1 MKCKWCGAAVS
12 LNDEFCPYCGA
23 LNEPARKHIEDMKKF
38 SADYSATKSEVLGNV
53 EKQSGKHRK
62 IIIIVILVLL
72 NVLVLIGS
80 LTMDDVRYYFQDMKI
95 QAKAGEYSGKMAEFE
110 QEEDFRAMSEYYLNL
125 NLYSVEPTR
134 HYDAVAEMARS
145 LCKAEDSLYYL
156 INDELQSYMT
166 EGELLQ
172 DVAHCI
178 GEFYATY
185 AEKEETWRPECFSEK
200 HLQTMEKMDSYLRSA
215 LKTYCKLSDEDL
227 DRLPDMESQS
237 ILFVI
242 GRSLGYYE

>member
-53 EKQSGKHRK
+53 EKQSGKHKR
-62 IIIIVILVLL
+62 IITIVILVLL

-80 LTMDDVRYYFQDMKI
+80 LAMDDVRYTFEDMRTH
-95 QAKAGEYSGKMAEFE
+95 AKAGEYARKMAEFE
-110 QEEDFRAMSEYYLNL
+110 KEENFRAMSEYYLDL
-125 NLYSVEPTR
+125 NLYSEEATR

-156 INDELQSYMT
+156 LNDDVQSYRT

-172 DVAHCI
+172 DVARCV

-185 AEKEETWRPECFSEK
+185 AEKEGTWRPERFSAE
-200 HLQTMEKMDSYLRSA
+200 HLQTMQKMDGYLRSA
-215 LKTYCKLSDEDL
+215 LKSYCGLSDEDL
-227 DRLPDMESQS
+227 DRLPELESQS

-242 GRSLGYYE
+242 GRSLGYYA

>member
-1 MKCKWCGAAVS
+1 MKCKGCGAAVS

-62 IIIIVILVLL
+62 IITIVILVLL

-80 LTMDDVRYYFQDMKI
+80 LAMNDVGYYFENMKI
-95 QAKAGEYSGKMAEFE
+95 HAKAGEYARKMAEFE
-110 QEEDFRAMSEYYLNL
+110 QEENFRAMSEYYLEL
-125 NLYSVEPTR
+125 NLYSEEATR
-134 HYDAVAEMARS
+134 HYDAVAGMARS

-156 INDELQSYMT
+156 LSDDAQSYMT

-172 DVAHCI
+172 NVARCV

-185 AEKEETWRPECFSEK
+185 AEKEGTWWPERFSEE
-200 HLQTMEKMDSYLRSA
+200 HLQTMQKMDGYLRSA
-215 LKTYCKLSDEDL
+215 LKSYCRLSDEDL

-237 ILFVI
+237 ILFMI